1 MDLTRRGGAVK
12 RLVKKP
18 ANPLH
23 LESRTDPGIDVR
35 VSTTRAKQRGIV
47 QSPGQ
52 ERQGLASDLPGPS
65 PERLRSAL
73 TRHAGHASVVG
84 RVSEFYS
91 SGNKSHGLDV

>member
-1 MDLTRRGGAVK
+1 MCGCNARSKRALGMRQISVLMPLPAGGPDQEVGGAVK

-52 ERQGLASDLPGPS
+52 E
-65 PERLRSAL
+65 
-73 TRHAGHASVVG
+73 AGFSQ
-84 RVSEFYS
+84 
-91 SGNKSHGLDV
+91 